1 MRRTITIERTSKS
14 IKAWILIAELG
25 MLWSAIAFVDDLIHN
40 DPTGAAHWF
49 IGGIAFLALR
59 WVVGIARWWENG

>member
-25 MLWSAIAFVDDLIHN
+25 MLWAAIAFVADLVHN
-40 DPTGAAHWF
+40 DPKGAAHWF
-49 IGGIAFLALR
+49 IGGLGFLGLR
-59 WVVGIARWWENG
+59 CLVGIARWWENG